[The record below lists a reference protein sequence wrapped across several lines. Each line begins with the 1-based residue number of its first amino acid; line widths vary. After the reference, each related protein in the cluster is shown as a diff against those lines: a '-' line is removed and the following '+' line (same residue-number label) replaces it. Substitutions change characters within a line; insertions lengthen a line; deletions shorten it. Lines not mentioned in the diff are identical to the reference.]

1 MFNNI
6 LLVLDQSSSAAQLL
20 PLVSKLVGTETD
32 LTVIYILDAGW
43 SEILGDEWLSNNVTR
58 RTFLRYMEQQQSL
71 EANSQLDYLT
81 KQLSKLVGKLRSQVV
96 EGRPEKILV
105 AAVKEQGP
113 FDLIVIP
120 HPRAGNGIKL
130 KLDRLCKKIT
140 CPVLV
145 APLTK
150 K

>member
-71 EANSQLDYLT
+71 EAKSQLDYLT